1 MSKAVYVT
9 GMGPESGKVLVVLGM
24 MSLALRETAK
34 VGFFKPILGSVA
46 EGKRD
51 EDIELILRQFEL
63 EQSYEDSF
71 AFHSSELEALLG
83 AQDED
88 AVSERIIKRYK
99 YLETHCDFILIQ
111 GTDFRG
117 AHSALD
123 IDLNA
128 FIARNLSADLVVVGR
143 GDGQSLKKAM
153 ESLQIAADAF
163 AEKKCTVRGVF
174 FNKVAPEDLDEA
186 KRQLA
191 ETNQEG
197 HVLTAV
203 FPMDPILASPTLGQ
217 VKELLGATV
226 LFGEERLDGLIEGH
240 LVGEMYL
247 ENLLSRL
254 KPGYLVLTT
263 GDRTDLLVGMVQADQ
278 SIHYPRLG
286 GLILTSGIPPAPE
299 MLQLIEGLGQ
309 TLPMLQIAEDTYQV
323 AARLEHLHAD
333 IRRKDPEK
341 VQQALRLFERHIG
354 VDRLLPA
361 FAATS
366 SKGITPR
373 MFTYDLML
381 KARAQRR
388 HIVLPEGDEPRILK
402 AAAYLLDRDVVHLT
416 LLGNPRAIE
425 RALND
430 HGITLDLK
438 RVTLIDP
445 STSPDLERYA
455 KTYFE
460 LRKAKG
466 VTLDAA
472 RETLLDISYFG
483 TMMVHLGEA
492 DGMVSG
498 ACHTTQHTIRPAL
511 QFIKTR
517 PGFSLVSSVF
527 FMCLE
532 DGVRVYGDCAVNP
545 DPTAPEL
552 AEIALSAAATA
563 RLFGLE
569 PRVALLSYSTGAS
582 GTGEEVDKVR
592 EAVRLARER
601 DQSLPLDGPIQYDA
615 AVDEGVAALKMPGSL
630 VAGHANV
637 LIFPDLNT
645 GNNTYKAVQR
655 ETGALAIG
663 PILQGLKKP
672 VNDLSRGCT
681 VDDIINT
688 VIITAIQSQ
697 E

>member
-1 MSKAVYVT
+1 MSRAVYVT
-9 GMGPESGKVLVVLGM
+9 GIGPESGKVLVVLGM
-24 MSLALRETAK
+24 MSLAHRETAK
-34 VGFFKPILGSVA
+34 VGFFKPILDSVA

-71 AFHSSELEALLG
+71 AFHAWELEALLG
-83 AQDED
+83 AQDEEGV
-88 AVSERIIKRYK
+88 AERLIARYK
-99 YLETHCDFILIQ
+99 HLEAHCDFILMQ

-117 AHSALD
+117 AHSTLD
-123 IDLNA
+123 MDLNA

-153 ESLQIAADAF
+153 DSLQIAVDAF
-163 AEKKCTVRGVF
+163 GEKKCTVRGVF
-174 FNKVAPEDLDEA
+174 FNKVAPEDLEEA
-186 KRQLA
+186 KLQLA
-191 ETNQEG
+191 AAYQEG
-197 HVLTAV
+197 HILTAV
-203 FPMDPILASPTLGQ
+203 FPKDPSLAAPTLGQ
-217 VKELLGATV
+217 VKEQLGATV
-226 LFGEERLDGLIEGH
+226 LFGEDRLDGLVEGH

-247 ENLLSRL
+247 ENLLIRL

-278 SIHYPRLG
+278 SIHYPRLA

-309 TLPMLQIAEDTYQV
+309 TLPMLQIEEDTYQV

-333 IRRKDPEK
+333 IRRKDPKKIE
-341 VQQALRLFERHIG
+341 QALRLFERHIG
-354 VDRLLPA
+354 MDRLLPA
-361 FAATS
+361 FATMN

-381 KARAQRR
+381 RARAQRR
-388 HIVLPEGDEPRILK
+388 HIVLPEGGEPRILK
-402 AAAYLLDRDVVHLT
+402 AAAYLMERNLVELT
-416 LLGNPRAIE
+416 LLGNRRAIE
-425 RALND
+425 RVLKD
-430 HGITLDLK
+430 QGIVLDLEK
-438 RVTLIDP
+438 INLIDP
-445 STSPDLERYA
+445 SNSPDLERYA
-455 KTYFE
+455 ETYFE

-472 RETLLDISYFG
+472 RETLLDIAYFG

-517 PGFSLVSSVF
+517 PGFSLVSSIF
-527 FMCLE
+527 FMCLQ
-532 DGVRVYGDCAVNP
+532 DGVVVYGDCAVNP

-552 AEIALSAAATA
+552 AEIAISAAATA

-569 PRVALLSYSTGAS
+569 PRVALLSYSSGAS
-582 GTGEEVDKVR
+582 GTGDEVDKVR
-592 EAVRLARER
+592 EAVRLAHER
-601 DQSLPLDGPIQYDA
+601 DQGLPLEGPIQYDA

-688 VIITAIQSQ
+688 VVITAIQSQ
-697 E
+697 S